1 MRLATER
8 PIENI
13 DPAKWSR
20 EQVADILGNIMRA
33 LIDYGEVTIETGTL
47 ESGAI
52 LSAWHSYLPKS
63 GAL

>member
-1 MRLATER
+1 MRLATDR

-20 EQVADILGNIMRA
+20 EQVAEILGSIVMA
-33 LIDYGEVTIETGTL
+33 LMDYGEVTLEGGTL

-52 LSAWHSYLPKS
+52 IAAWHSYLPKT